1 MHSEPQ
7 QPDTETPTEKPP
19 KFKNTKKS
27 NGCLIAALIMV
38 MVLILPP
45 LLMLGFCAVLS
56 GNPSDQSFGLG
67 VFAVIVISIL
77 GVVFLINEL
86 K

>member
-7 QPDTETPTEKPP
+7 QADA
-19 KFKNTKKS
+19 KKS
-27 NGCLIAALIMV
+27 NGCLIAASIAV
-38 MVLILPP
+38 MILILSP
-45 LLMLGFCAVLS
+45 LLLLGLCAFLS
-56 GNPSDQSFGLG
+56 SDSGDQYFGLG

>member
-7 QPDTETPTEKPP
+7 QPDTETPSEKSP
-19 KFKNTKKS
+19 KFKNTKQS
-27 NGCLIAALIMV
+27 NGCLIAALIIV
-38 MVLILPP
+38 MILIVPP
-45 LLMLGFCAVLS
+45 LLLLGFCAVLS
-56 GNPSDQSFGLG
+56 SNPGDQSFGLG

-86 K
+86 R

>member
-27 NGCLIAALIMV
+27 NGCLIAALIIV

-45 LLMLGFCAVLS
+45 LLLLGLCGVLS

>member
-38 MVLILPP
+38 MILILPP
-45 LLMLGFCAVLS
+45 LLLLGLCGVLS
-56 GNPSDQSFGLG
+56 KIPSDQSFGQG
-67 VFAVIVISIL
+67 VFAVIVISII
-77 GVVFLINEL
+77 GVVILINKL
-86 K
+86 R

>member
-27 NGCLIAALIMV
+27 NGCLIAALITV

-45 LLMLGFCAVLS
+45 LLLLGFCAVLS
-56 GNPSDQSFGLG
+56 SNPGDQYFGLG
-67 VFAVIVISIL
+67 VFAVIVISII
-77 GVVFLINEL
+77 GVVKLIN
-86 K
+86 KFR

>member
-27 NGCLIAALIMV
+27 HGCLIAALIMV

-45 LLMLGFCAVLS
+45 LLLLGFCAVLS

-86 K
+86 R